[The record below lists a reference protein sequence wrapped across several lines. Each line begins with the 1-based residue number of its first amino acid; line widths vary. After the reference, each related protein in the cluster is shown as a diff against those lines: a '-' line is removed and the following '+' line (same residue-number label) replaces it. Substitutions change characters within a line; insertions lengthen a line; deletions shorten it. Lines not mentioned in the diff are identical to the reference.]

1 MTDFD
6 EIWHS
11 DIYWPPQGIVRKNYD
26 FLKIQHGGGR
36 HVENH
41 KNRDISATV

>member
-11 DIYWPPQGIVRKNYD
+11 DIY
-26 FLKIQHGGGR
+26 LKIQHGGGR
-36 HVENH
+36 RVENH
-41 KNRDISATV
+41 KNRDIFATV